1 MSEVTKETAEWRLL
15 HTKALLVSHL
25 DKRAFVTRVFS
36 AAFIPGGA
44 LYLSGLSPVFMA
56 MFSGLLRLKVTSPSL
71 VFCCACWNIGI
82 PHFIVIF
89 FITLHRYYVF
99 YRLEACGNSASS
111 KSIGAIFPTACVDF
125 VSVIFE
131 VTTAKRL
138 RLANGSNDDYH
149 FHQ

>member
-1 MSEVTKETAEWRLL
+1 M
-15 HTKALLVSHL
+15 
-25 DKRAFVTRVFS
+25 
-36 AAFIPGGA
+36 FIFYIC
-44 LYLSGLSPVFMA
+44 L
-56 MFSGLLRLKVTSPSL
+56 
-71 VFCCACWNIGI
+71 GI

-99 YRLEACGNSASS
+99 YRPEACSNSASS
-111 KSIGAIFPTACVDF
+111 KSIGAIFPIACVDF

-138 RLANGSNDDYH
+138 RLAKGSNDDDH